1 MKMGK
6 TRKQKTRRKMGAALQ
21 AVGML
26 VMLAGLAY
34 GVAINPV
41 SASGGTLQASIVE
54 MIAILTIG
62 VFLLGFTIVLAG
74 AWMARIAD
82 ARFGPA

>member
-1 MKMGK
+1 MEMGRPM
-6 TRKQKTRRKMGAALQ
+6 RKKARRKMGAALQ

-34 GVAINPV
+34 GVAINPM
-41 SASGGTLQASIVE
+41 SASGGALQASIVE
-54 MIAILTIG
+54 MIAIMTIG
-62 VFLLGFTIVLAG
+62 VFLFGFTIVLAG

-82 ARFGPA
+82 ARFGTA

>member
-1 MKMGK
+1 MKMGM
-6 TRKQKTRRKMGAALQ
+6 TRKKKSRRKMGAALQ

-34 GVAINPV
+34 GVAMNPV
-41 SASGGTLQASIVE
+41 STSGGTLRASIVE
-54 MIAILTIG
+54 MIAIMTIG
-62 VFLLGFTIVLAG
+62 VFLFGFTIVLAG

-82 ARFGPA
+82 ARFGTA